1 LAVDRV
7 KKLQGKEVTEKSQEY
22 LSDKKKEDADTVEKD
37 ALIQKYVTNPP
48 EKPVTKTGSSGLS
61 KGKISLLIFVVM
73 AFFVGT
79 GYGVYVMSIP
89 ANNSTGSTIDVNAS
103 AFSTVNNTTVN
114 QTANQTNIIPTNTA
128 VTTPTTTTKTTV
140 TTTPSTTTTKNK
152 TKTKTKTKTGG
163 STGNSTKK

>member
-1 LAVDRV
+1 MAVDRV

-128 VTTPTTTTKTTV
+128 VTTPITTTKTTV

-152 TKTKTKTKTGG
+152 TKTKTGG

>member
-1 LAVDRV
+1 MAVDRV

>member
-1 LAVDRV
+1 MAVDRV

-152 TKTKTKTKTGG
+152 TKTKTGG

>member
-152 TKTKTKTKTGG
+152 TKTKTGG

>member
-128 VTTPTTTTKTTV
+128 VTTPITTTKTTV

-152 TKTKTKTKTGG
+152 TKTKTGG

>member
-1 LAVDRV
+1 MAVDRV
-7 KKLQGKEVTEKSQEY
+7 KKLQGKEVTEQSTEY

-48 EKPVTKTGSSGLS
+48 EKPFAQTGSSGLS
-61 KGKISLLIFVVM
+61 KGKIGLLIFVVL

-128 VTTPTTTTKTTV
+128 VTTPITTTKTTV

-152 TKTKTKTKTGG
+152 NKTKTGG

>member
-140 TTTPSTTTTKNK
+140 TTTPSTTTTK
-152 TKTKTKTKTGG
+152 TKTKTKTGG

>member
-1 LAVDRV
+1 M
-7 KKLQGKEVTEKSQEY
+7 
-22 LSDKKKEDADTVEKD
+22 
-37 ALIQKYVTNPP
+37 
-48 EKPVTKTGSSGLS
+48 PVNRFVSIFIG
-61 KGKISLLIFVVM
+61 LLIFVVL

-152 TKTKTKTKTGG
+152 NKTKTGG

>member
-7 KKLQGKEVTEKSQEY
+7 KKLQGKEVTEQSQEY

-128 VTTPTTTTKTTV
+128 VTTPITTTKTTV

-152 TKTKTKTKTGG
+152 NKTKTGG

>member
-1 LAVDRV
+1 MAVDRV

-89 ANNSTGSTIDVNAS
+89 ANNSSGSTIDVNAS
-103 AFSTVNNTTVN
+103 AFPTVNNTTVN
-114 QTANQTNIIPTNTA
+114 QTVNPTNTTSTTTA
-128 VTTPTTTTKTTV
+128 VTTPTTTTTVTPTTKTT
-140 TTTPSTTTTKNK
+140 
-152 TKTKTKTKTGG
+152 TKTGG
-163 STGNSTKK
+163 TTGNVTKKNKTSN

>member
-1 LAVDRV
+1 MAVDRV
-7 KKLQGKEVTEKSQEY
+7 KKLQGKEVTEQSKEY
-22 LSDKKKEDADTVEKD
+22 LSDKKKADADTVEKD

-152 TKTKTKTKTGG
+152 TKTKTGG

>member
-1 LAVDRV
+1 MAVDRV

-128 VTTPTTTTKTTV
+128 VTTPITTTKTTV

-152 TKTKTKTKTGG
+152 NKTKTGG

>member
-128 VTTPTTTTKTTV
+128 VTTPITTTKTTV

-152 TKTKTKTKTGG
+152 NKTKTGG

>member
-152 TKTKTKTKTGG
+152 NKTKTGG

>member
-1 LAVDRV
+1 MAVDRV

-152 TKTKTKTKTGG
+152 NKTKTGG